1 MKQYRHCRNADM
13 NLIIRLTNV
22 FLVPVLFSSMFVF
35 VQGWR
40 FPLAVS
46 SQNPV
51 AFKTPTTVLSAPLE
65 TEPALPA
72 ERAVEFE
79 LVAADL
85 QPEAP
90 VISYAFGN
98 PAGCAPADPGDLT
111 GAEMLANAQSDMGDG
126 ILFLERRMH
135 YIWNGPQN
143 AMTNVT
149 DDPYVFE
156 FSVDIFEP
164 PFTYKADAVI
174 TALLNQGFVVWFR
187 YYDGHFRLMAVPM
200 IPGVQNSIWANYV
213 SSYWTP
219 GGVPQ
224 DDRVEP
230 VTKKLPCHWVID
242 RGFVSAET
250 LRAMFDFTWSIPDY
264 LTPGRNYL
272 ASTCEEA
279 YRVSQEEV
287 GYWDATSMCGPLAWT
302 IVKDA
307 NSFPYRVGNWYASA
321 SLFTL
326 ANPRWNGRPWVG
338 FDPETYDLIS
348 TDEPLMGY
356 DFAAKG
362 DLQPGDIVYSFAT
375 LYVADDGQ
383 FDHIFLVAGV
393 DANNSRLSI
402 SNMVQ
407 NAPYADCSIR
417 EIALYTPGDRET
429 GVINHEWN
437 DHGYG
442 RTGTTG
448 FDILRWKW
456 ATYHLNGQ
464 SMPYTVRRGDTLET
478 IAFDWKVS
486 PQSLLEANPVTDFS
500 QLNFGQVILLPTP
513 GPL

>member
-1 MKQYRHCRNADM
+1 MLSGLIVIQEQFTVAGGIPSSYQTTNTTFVTSTDVGSRLHRNDSIEVNA
-13 NLIIRLTNV
+13 
-22 FLVPVLFSSMFVF
+22 
-35 VQGWR
+35 Q
-40 FPLAVS
+40 
-46 SQNPV
+46 PV
-51 AFKTPTTVLSAPLE
+51 AESA
-65 TEPALPA
+65 
-72 ERAVEFE
+72 
-79 LVAADL
+79 
-85 QPEAP
+85 
-90 VISYAFGN
+90 YAFGN
-98 PAGCAPADPGDLT
+98 PAGCPIVDPGERSA
-111 GAEMLANAQSDMGDG
+111 AEMLAAAQSDLGNDVT
-126 ILFLERRMH
+126 FSDRRMN

-143 AMTNVT
+143 AMIGVEN
-149 DDPYVFE
+149 DPYVYE
-156 FSVDIFEP
+156 FSFNMYEP
-164 PFTYKADAVI
+164 PFTYKADAVV
-174 TALLNQGFVVWFR
+174 TALLDQGFVVWFR
-187 YYDGHFRLMAVPM
+187 YYDDNFRLLAVPM
-200 IPGVQNSIWANYV
+200 IPGVENSIWANYV
-213 SSYWTP
+213 ASYWAP

-230 VTKKLPCHWVID
+230 VTKKLPCHWVLD
-242 RGFVSAET
+242 RGYVSNET
-250 LRAMFDFTWSIPDY
+250 LHAMFDFNWNLPDY

-272 ASTCEEA
+272 ASSCEEA
-279 YRVSQEEV
+279 NRISQQEI
-287 GYWDATSMCGPLAWT
+287 GYWDASSMCGPLAWT
-302 IVKDA
+302 IVKNA

-321 SLFTL
+321 RLFTQ
-326 ANPRWNGRPWVG
+326 ANPRWNGRPWLG

-348 TDEPLMGY
+348 TEDPMIGY
-356 DFAAKG
+356 DFANRG
-362 DLQPGDIVYSFAT
+362 NLQPGDIVYSYAT
-375 LYVADDGQ
+375 LYVSNDGR